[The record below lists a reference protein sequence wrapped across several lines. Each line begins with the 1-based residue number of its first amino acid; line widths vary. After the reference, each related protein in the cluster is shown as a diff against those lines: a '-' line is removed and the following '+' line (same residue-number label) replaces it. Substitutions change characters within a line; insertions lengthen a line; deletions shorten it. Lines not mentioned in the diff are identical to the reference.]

1 MRQTNDFTPP
11 QQGSAAMQSE
21 PATGAKFGPVV
32 SRLWP
37 SESRPTPG
45 INPRAIFFLDA
56 FDINSA

>member
-1 MRQTNDFTPP
+1 
-11 QQGSAAMQSE
+11 MQSE

-45 INPRAIFFLDA
+45 INARAIFFLDA